1 MWEIPFGQTYTIN
14 LPPMNFDLG
23 NKNFPLQIRT
33 SSNEKPSLSLQW
45 SFRLAFG
52 FDENDGFF
60 LYTFPNQ
67 QSEFLQS
74 EFFVRAD
81 FTLPVTRTDAKL
93 LYFLN
98 LSLTKLDIAFGA
110 GIFVD
115 IGKLN
120 ADIMFHFKFFDR
132 LTLKHNQKTR
142 PTG

>member
-1 MWEIPFGQTYTIN
+1 
-14 LPPMNFDLG
+14 MNFDLG
-23 NKNFPLQIRT
+23 NKNFPLQIST

-52 FDENDGFF
+52 FDEKDGFF
-60 LYTFPNQ
+60 LYTFPD
-67 QSEFLQS
+67 EGS

-93 LYFLN
+93 LYFLK
-98 LSLTKLDIAFGA
+98 LSLDDLDIAFGA

-115 IGKLN
+115 IGKF
-120 ADIMFHFKFFDR
+120 DIIFHFNLFHR

-142 PTG
+142 RTG